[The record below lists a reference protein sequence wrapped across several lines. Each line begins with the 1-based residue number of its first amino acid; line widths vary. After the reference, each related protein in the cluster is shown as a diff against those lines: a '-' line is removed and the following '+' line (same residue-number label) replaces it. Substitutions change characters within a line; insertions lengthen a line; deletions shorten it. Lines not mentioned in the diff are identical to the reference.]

1 MKIPEII
8 IIESEH
14 RAGSLAEIL
23 TVIGEAGIVIDD
35 LRAIERTPKKTKWEL
50 TLQLEKGELEP
61 LTAQVEALPN
71 ARILGTSDR
80 VFERHRGGK
89 IRVVS
94 SQRINTLELLR
105 DLYTPGVARVCMA
118 IEEDPDKAWT
128 YTNLR
133 NTVAIVTNGT
143 AILGLGNIGPLAGL
157 PVMEGKA
164 ALLEQLVGL
173 SGVPILIDSSDVAT
187 IVETVSRIA
196 PSFGAIKL
204 EDIRAPECFEIE
216 RQLIDRLAIPVMHDD
231 QHGTAAVT
239 LAALLTATRRLGIE
253 LRQCVV
259 GQIGLGAAG
268 IGIASLLLNYGVAEM
283 LGADLNPEACARL
296 SQRGGQPAEF
306 RDLMRRA
313 DIVIATTGVK
323 GLIQPEMVRQ
333 GQVILALSNP
343 EPEIEPEVAHAHGAR
358 YAADGKAVNNVLGF
372 PGIFRGTIDANA
384 SRITHA
390 MLVAAAEKLSDLAP
404 KDHLVPNPLRLQVH
418 ADVAE
423 AVRRASTEA

>member
-14 RAGSLAEIL
+14 RAGSLAKIL

-35 LRAIERTPKKTKWEL
+35 LRAIERTPEKTKWEL

-128 YTNLR
+128 YTNLH

-143 AILGLGNIGPLAGL
+143 AILGLGNIGPVAGL

-323 GLIQPEMVRQ
+323 GLIQPEMVRE

-372 PGIFRGTIDANA
+372 PGIFRGALDANA
-384 SRITHA
+384 SRITQA

-423 AVRRASTEA
+423 AVRRASTAG

>member
-1 MKIPEII
+1 M
-8 IIESEH
+8 
-14 RAGSLAEIL
+14 
-23 TVIGEAGIVIDD
+23 
-35 LRAIERTPKKTKWEL
+35 
-50 TLQLEKGELEP
+50 
-61 LTAQVEALPN
+61 
-71 ARILGTSDR
+71 
-80 VFERHRGGK
+80 
-89 IRVVS
+89 
-94 SQRINTLELLR
+94 
-105 DLYTPGVARVCMA
+105 
-118 IEEDPDKAWT
+118 
-128 YTNLR
+128 R

-143 AILGLGNIGPLAGL
+143 AILGLGNIGPVAGL

-173 SGVPILIDSSDVAT
+173 SGVPILIDSSDVAV

-196 PSFGAIKL
+196 PGFGAIKL

-283 LGADLNPEACARL
+283 LGTDLNPEACARL

-323 GLIQPEMVRQ
+323 GLIQPEMVRE

-343 EPEIEPEVAHAHGAR
+343 EPEIEPEVAQAHGAR
-358 YAADGKAVNNVLGF
+358 YAADGKAVNNILGF
-372 PGIFRGTIDANA
+372 PGIFRGALDANA
-384 SRITHA
+384 SRITQA

-423 AVRRASTEA
+423 AVRAASTEA